1 MLPESANST
10 FCMMA
15 SWSSSSTVP
24 ARGAESVAQAHWH
37 MTRLVDQPVSRV
49 VYNAPTRR

>member
-1 MLPESANST
+1 MLPETANST

-15 SWSSSSTVP
+15 SWSSSSTAP
-24 ARGAESVAQAHWH
+24 SKGSESAAQAHWH

-49 VYNAPTRR
+49 VYNGQARR